1 MPTGRQNDVILASI
15 CRQIDFSML
24 HLYISFKL
32 WPFRKKKACQYLYFK
47 ISLDISQNDDMS
59 AK

>member
-24 HLYISFKL
+24 HLYISFK
-32 WPFRKKKACQYLYFK
+32 FVTIKKITHANIINLKNYY
-47 ISLDISQNDDMS
+47 I
-59 AK
+59 